1 VKIAVVGSG
10 AAAHAVL
17 LELARLQPDALIHI
31 YDAPAKSLPVAAPD
45 TADDYDAVYA
55 ELKKQSGLKF
65 PPPKVHFGR
74 VVDSRPET
82 LLSDNWQQPGGLT
95 NYWGATCLPF
105 LPSELKALG
114 LSREQLEPYYQ
125 RIGASIGI
133 AGDDTSPLAQ
143 HYNHGFMT
151 APAIRQLALFRKAE
165 AAVNAGP
172 EQGFIAGSNCL
183 ALDVG
188 PTSNYSC
195 TYCGHC
201 LAGCYRQALFSS
213 SSERSRQQWPNSL
226 SFRQGLVR
234 DIDLEKLQ
242 LRYIDQGQRKTSPG
256 YDRIFLAAG
265 CIQSSAIIMRSL
277 GLDSPVQLYD
287 NAVVQFPILYTGP
300 LPEAEADYFA
310 LSQLLINCRNSG
322 NQIQLY
328 PFADHLL
335 RSAVPEWSWPRLQP
349 IATYLR
355 RRLIIARLYLH
366 SNQSHRYSLQRQQDE
381 ITMHKD
387 REPKLYAARDDISAL
402 GRQLRSA
409 GFRVL
414 GALKVGTSTSSHFAS
429 SIATSAGIPAAS
441 GQLANGIY
449 CCDGAMFPESPA
461 TSPTFTI
468 MANAARIAEAA
479 L

>member
-1 VKIAVVGSG
+1 MKVAVVGSG

-17 LELARLQPDALIHI
+17 LELARVQPEALVHV
-31 YDAPAKSLPVAAPD
+31 YDAPATSLPVAAPNS
-45 TADDYDAVYA
+45 ADDYDVVYA
-55 ELKKQSGLKF
+55 ALKKQSGLKF
-65 PPPKVHFGR
+65 PPPKVHFGK

-82 LLSDNWQQPGGLT
+82 LLRDNWQQPGGLT

-105 LPSELKALG
+105 LPSELKAVG
-114 LSREQLEPYYQ
+114 LSRELLEPYYQ
-125 RIGASIGI
+125 RVGAGIGI
-133 AGDDTSPLAQ
+133 AGDAASALSQ
-143 HYNHGFMT
+143 HYNHVFMT

-172 EQGFIAGSNCL
+172 QQGFIAGSNCL
-183 ALDVG
+183 ALDVES
-188 PTSNYSC
+188 TSNNSC

-201 LAGCYRQALFSS
+201 LAGCYRQAIFCS
-213 SSERSRQQWPNSL
+213 SSERSRQRWPNSL
-226 SFRQGLVR
+226 SFQQGLVR
-234 DIDLEKLQ
+234 DIDIEKLQ
-242 LRYIDQGQRKTSPG
+242 LHYTARGQRKISPG

-277 GLDSPVQLYD
+277 GLDSPVKLYD

-300 LPEAEADYFA
+300 LPEAEADYFS
-310 LSQLLINCRNSG
+310 LSQLLVNCRDSG

-335 RSAVPEWSWPRLQP
+335 RSAVPEWSWPGLRP
-349 IATYLR
+349 VATYLR

-381 ITMHKD
+381 IIMLKD
-387 REPKLYAARDDISAL
+387 KEPKLRAARDDIRAL
-402 GRQLRSA
+402 GRQLRA
-409 GFRVL
+409 ARFRVF

-429 SIATSAGIPAAS
+429 SIAASAGIPAAS

-468 MANAARIAEAA
+468 MANASRIAEAA